1 MASTLSVTKKSR
13 GRPRTGSTRV
23 VVRFASD
30 KLAAIDAWALAQP
43 DLPARP
49 EALRRLVALAL
60 GPPQNPTAPAPKA
73 AGRTKAPTLT

>member
-1 MASTLSVTKKSR
+1 M
-13 GRPRTGSTRV
+13 
-23 VVRFASD
+23 VRFASD

-60 GPPQNPTAPAPKA
+60 GPPAHKATALKLEPTGG
-73 AGRTKAPTLT
+73 AGRAVARAKAGPSG